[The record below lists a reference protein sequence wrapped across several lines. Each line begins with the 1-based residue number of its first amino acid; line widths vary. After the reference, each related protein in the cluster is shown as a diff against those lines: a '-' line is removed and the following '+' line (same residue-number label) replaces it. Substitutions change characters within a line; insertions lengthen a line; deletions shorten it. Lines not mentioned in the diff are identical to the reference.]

1 MDRFVFNQ
9 EATTNDFID
18 SKVFQNLFP
27 QIFSDFAQI
36 DTKNQIFCQKN
47 ATHTP
52 IFKFSNLL
60 AQILCAS
67 APLRETFNINID
79 K

>member
-36 DTKNQIFCQKN
+36 NTKKQIFCPKN
-47 ATHTP
+47 AHTCP
-52 IFKFSNLL
+52 NFQISKFPNF
-60 AQILCAS
+60 QIKKAHILTMQA
-67 APLRETFNINID
+67 LV
-79 K
+79 